1 LGSIGIMGFTEVMV
15 LATIALA
22 TEVSWVADKGTGW
35 VGKLILPAPILPG
48 AVI

>member
-1 LGSIGIMGFTEVMV
+1 MGSMGIMGLTEVMV

>member
-1 LGSIGIMGFTEVMV
+1 LGSMGIMGLTEVMV

-22 TEVSWVADKGTGW
+22 TEVSWVADKGTGC

-48 AVI
+48 VI